1 MMANVEIEGLQELQ
15 AKLLELPKRV
25 AKNAVRQ
32 AANAAAAVIRNEI
45 KLRAPVYSG
54 PVSAGHPPPGTLKRA
69 IVSKYIKE
77 LSNDFEAVFKVTVRK
92 GKRFTKQGKKENL
105 SQDAYYAMWVELGT
119 ARMSARPFF
128 RPGYEAKKQEALEA
142 LIQKLKDRLDQEAK
156 A

>member
-1 MMANVEIEGLQELQ
+1 MDKVEIQGLQELQ

-25 AKNAVRQ
+25 AKNAMRQ
-32 AANAAAAVIRNEI
+32 AANAAAGVIRNEI

-69 IVSKYIKE
+69 IVSKYIRE
-77 LSNDFEAVFKVTVRK
+77 MSNDFEAVFKVTVRK

-119 ARMSARPFF
+119 AKMAARPFF
-128 RPGYEAKKQEALEA
+128 RPGYEAKKQEALDA
-142 LIQKLKDRLDQEAK
+142 LIKKLKDRLEQEAK